1 MGRGTS
7 TFDGFGLAWAIAKAL
22 VTVNKSFCLFATHF
36 HELSLL
42 EADDSLKHC
51 VGNKHVT
58 CQVDQQNITMLY
70 QVKDGE
76 CDQSFGI
83 HVAQLAKFPKS
94 VIDLSIQVSGALEN
108 YGDDDADDALLA
120 MEDEDEDDDHSSNL
134 DQINIMNTNRKRK
147 QQQQNSEIFEKFKK
161 FVKSI

>member
-1 MGRGTS
+1 LGRGTS
-7 TFDGFGLAWAIAKAL
+7 TFDGFGLAWAIAKTLA
-22 VTVNKSFCLFATHF
+22 TVNRSFCLFATHF

-58 CQVDQQNITMLY
+58 CKVDQQNITMLY

-83 HVAQLAKFPKS
+83 HVAQLAKFPKA

-108 YGDDDADDALLA
+108 YDALLL
-120 MEDEDEDDDHSSNL
+120 MEDEDPDDDENFDSNKN
-134 DQINIMNTNRKRK
+134 QQQTYIMNANRKRK
-147 QQQQNSEIFEKFKK
+147 QQQNSEIFEKLKK
-161 FVKSI
+161 FAKSIQ